1 MFSKT
6 VRDGCSFPSWIKEV
20 LIQEFIKH
28 KDEIEPDKHREMGR
42 KGGGGQGQS
51 GITFTNDFTV
61 HCWLY
66 M

>member
-42 KGGGGQGQS
+42 KGGGQGQS